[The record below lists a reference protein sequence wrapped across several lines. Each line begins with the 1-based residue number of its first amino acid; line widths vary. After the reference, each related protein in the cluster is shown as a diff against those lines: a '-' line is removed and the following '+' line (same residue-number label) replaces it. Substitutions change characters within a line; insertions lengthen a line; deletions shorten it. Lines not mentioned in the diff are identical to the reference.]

1 MAGFDLNGIGGIK
14 DRYSTNAIDALV
26 SDSNLLDITQNKDLQ
41 SLILKTAAKLLA
53 LIKLPED
60 NPLQSALPKS
70 TLSEE
75 EKKFDVNPD
84 GKLDKQETK
93 AKLIADFKTQ
103 LEKTVLGKYNLTVDQ
118 LVEFKNLTKE
128 ERKKA
133 IEQYI
138 ANNPKFQAVSGAIS
152 IQVNLF
158 SSLIDKQLDSDLKMP
173 LELQLIK
180 EDYLNSK
187 QGV

>member
-1 MAGFDLNGIGGIK
+1 MAGFDINGIGGIK
-14 DRYSTNAIDALV
+14 DKYSTNVIDALI

-41 SLILKTAAKLLA
+41 SLILKTAAKLLS

-84 GKLDKQETK
+84 GKLDKQETN

-103 LEKTVLGKYNLTVDQ
+103 L
-118 LVEFKNLTKE
+118 
-128 ERKKA
+128 
-133 IEQYI
+133 
-138 ANNPKFQAVSGAIS
+138 
-152 IQVNLF
+152 
-158 SSLIDKQLDSDLKMP
+158 
-173 LELQLIK
+173 
-180 EDYLNSK
+180 
-187 QGV
+187 